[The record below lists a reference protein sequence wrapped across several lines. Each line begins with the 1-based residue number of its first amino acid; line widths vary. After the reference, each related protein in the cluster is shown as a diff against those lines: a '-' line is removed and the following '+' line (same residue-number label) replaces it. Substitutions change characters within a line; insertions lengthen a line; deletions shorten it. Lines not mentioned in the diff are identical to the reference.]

1 MTRDDIDVSFA
12 IQGEGET
19 VYLVRSS
26 WDAVVWDGVRAD
38 ILARIAAG
46 QTPVLATHL
55 QQLGLYDVVELVA
68 RDPQPTSD

>member
-26 WDAVVWDGVRAD
+26 WDAATWQSVRAD
-38 ILARIAAG
+38 IQARAAAG

-55 QQLGLYDVVELVA
+55 QQLGLYTVVELLALDGV
-68 RDPQPTSD
+68 

>member
-1 MTRDDIDVSFA
+1 MNRQDIDVA
-12 IQGEGET
+12 NAVQGDLEP
-19 VYLVRSS
+19 VVLVRSA

-68 RDPQPTSD
+68 RDPQPTST

>member
-1 MTRDDIDVSFA
+1 MNRQDIDVA
-12 IQGEGET
+12 TAVQGDLEA
-19 VYLVRSS
+19 VVLVCSA